1 MFGLNVTSDFRK
13 EFRPSLRDA
22 LASAGAMGAALA
34 VRYVGSSRGLFLAAS
49 LGAGLIG
56 GLVPALLSAHLHP
69 LADAASLSRAVAK
82 LEKLESEQTA
92 DAEAVR
98 TVAQANAALQAR
110 LDTLEKH
117 MAKVERANLDT
128 NPTGAVA
135 PSDHAPLPPKRDDKH
150 KPPKS

>member
-98 TVAQANAALQAR
+98 TVAQAN
-110 LDTLEKH
+110 
-117 MAKVERANLDT
+117 LDT

>member
-1 MFGLNVTSDFRK
+1 MFGLNVTSDLRK
-13 EFRPSLRDA
+13 EFRPSLREA
-22 LASAGAMGAALA
+22 LASAVVMGAALA
-34 VRYVGSSRGLFLAAS
+34 VRYGGSGRGLFLAAS
-49 LGAGLIG
+49 LGAGVIG

-69 LADAASLSRAVAK
+69 LAEAASHSRAVDK
-82 LEKLESEQTA
+82 LQKLESEQTA

-98 TVAQANAALQAR
+98 AIVEANAALQAR
-110 LDTLEKH
+110 LDTLEKRV
-117 MAKVERANLDT
+117 AKVERANLDT